1 MVYDAF
7 YIKGDK
13 MRAIVKALEMKA
25 YDNYTIE
32 KIEISS
38 LLLMERA
45 ALAVV
50 NAIRDKIHK
59 NMKVL
64 VVAGNGNNGGDALAA
79 GRMLVQEETEVY
91 FCMPGLGGKV
101 SKETEKQIKILQ
113 NLGFSIHDKFPEEE
127 YDIVIDGLFGIGL
140 TRTIEGIYKEAVMN
154 INALK
159 ENGAYV
165 VSCDIPSGICA
176 DTGKILGCGVKA
188 DVTVTFQYAKAGHYF
203 YPGREYTG
211 ALQIASIG
219 IVGEKTTGLSASY
232 QTMEETDVKELL
244 PVREPAGN
252 KGTFG
257 KVLLMAGSK
266 DMCGAAVL
274 CGKAV
279 LHTGAGMVKVITPQE
294 NRGIIQQSL
303 PEAMLYTYEG
313 MPEAD
318 SLSECIRWADVIVA
332 GPGIGKSEASQM
344 ILTCLLQQGK
354 KPFVADADALNLI
367 AENSDLQKAV
377 CSYSKNQLIITPHP
391 GELIRLCGLSMM
403 EYKHNPQ
410 KYIRELADDFS
421 CIVVGKDA
429 VTMVAQPEEEKIYM
443 NLNGN
448 DGMATAGSG
457 DVLAGIIGGLLAQQ
471 VMSEKAAVLGVYL
484 HGRAGDKAADKKSRY
499 AVTASDLIEYLW

>member
-13 MRAIVKALEMKA
+13 MRAIVKSSEMKA

-32 KIEISS
+32 KIEIPS

-50 NAIRDKIHK
+50 NVIRDKIRK
-59 NMKVL
+59 KTKML

-79 GRMLVQEETEVY
+79 GRMLAQEGTEVY
-91 FCMPGLGGKV
+91 FSMPGLNGKV
-101 SKETEKQIKILQ
+101 SKETEKQIRILR
-113 NLGFSIHDKFPEEE
+113 NLGFSIHDKFPKEE

-140 TRTIEGIYKEAVMN
+140 TRPIEGIYKEAVMH
-154 INALK
+154 INHLK

-176 DTGKILGCGVKA
+176 DTGKVLGQGVKA

-211 ALQIASIG
+211 ELQIASIG
-219 IVGEKTTGLSASY
+219 IVGEKTAGLSASY
-232 QTMEETDVKELL
+232 HTLEEANVKELL
-244 PVREPAGN
+244 PVREPSGN
-252 KGTFG
+252 KGSFG

-266 DMCGAAVL
+266 DMCGAAIL
-274 CGKAV
+274 CGKAI
-279 LHTGAGMVKVITPQE
+279 LHTGAGMVKIITPQA
-294 NRGIIQQSL
+294 NREIIQQTL
-303 PEAMLYTYEG
+303 PEAMLYTYEK
-313 MPEAD
+313 MPQEDALME
-318 SLSECIRWADVIVA
+318 SIRWADVMVA
-332 GPGIGKSEASQM
+332 GPGIGKSDASKM

-367 AENSDLQKAV
+367 AEDADLQQMV
-377 CSYSKNQLIITPHP
+377 QTYQKNQLIITPHP
-391 GELIRLCGLSMM
+391 GEFIRVSGLSME
-403 EYKHNPQ
+403 EYKNNPG
-410 KYIRELADDFS
+410 KHIKELADEFS

-429 VTMVAQPEEEKIYM
+429 VTMVAQPEDEKLYM
-443 NLNGN
+443 NLTGN

-457 DVLAGIIGGLLAQQ
+457 DVLAGIIGGLLAQK
-471 VMSEKAAVLGVYL
+471 VIPEKAAVLGVYL
-484 HGRAGDKAADKKSRY
+484 HGCAGDKAADKKSRY